1 MQNEMQKPS
10 DKLKA
15 ARHTFSLLGFSALLL
30 LVGQLLVSVLVGICI
45 GLFFPEGNTPAWLTM
60 LLAYIGV
67 YGVAFPLSALP
78 LCRLPAA
85 APDKGKISVQ
95 HFLAFL
101 PVLYLCSYVGALL
114 GNLVGSL
121 ASDALGLQI
130 TNGVDALMENNTLL
144 LFFITVIL
152 APICEEWFF
161 RKLLIDRTR
170 GYGEKLAV
178 VVSALLFAFYHT
190 NIYQFFYAFFIG
202 LVFGYVYLRT
212 GKVAIT
218 ALMHA
223 IFNFFGGIISA
234 EVLRVSDIMSVLE
247 AETIEAQV
255 AAIKANPVGIGIF
268 FVYGFLCL
276 GLLIGGCVL
285 LVKYRKKIFFKP
297 AAEQLPPDTEGAAAF
312 VNVGMLIYII
322 VSAAA
327 AFILG
332 SMI

>member
-45 GLFFPEGNTPAWLTM
+45 GLFFPEGDTPAWLTM
-60 LLAYIGV
+60 LLVYIGV

-130 TNGVDALMENNTLL
+130 TNGVDAR
-144 LFFITVIL
+144 
-152 APICEEWFF
+152 W
-161 RKLLIDRTR
+161 RTTR
-170 GYGEKLAV
+170 FCY
-178 VVSALLFAFYHT
+178 S
-190 NIYQFFYAFFIG
+190 
-202 LVFGYVYLRT
+202 
-212 GKVAIT
+212 
-218 ALMHA
+218 
-223 IFNFFGGIISA
+223 S
-234 EVLRVSDIMSVLE
+234 S
-247 AETIEAQV
+247 
-255 AAIKANPVGIGIF
+255 P
-268 FVYGFLCL
+268 
-276 GLLIGGCVL
+276 
-285 LVKYRKKIFFKP
+285 
-297 AAEQLPPDTEGAAAF
+297 
-312 VNVGMLIYII
+312 
-322 VSAAA
+322 
-327 AFILG
+327 
-332 SMI
+332 